1 LDLLNETEPL
11 DQTAGVRS
19 HRGAIFKHGEYV
31 TSYDEDVARSRGNE
45 AGYKPK
51 FHQYDRRIGDRPGE
65 WDNPWA
71 VENYNLEN
79 LADLDQDNPQI
90 DAYMKEAHEFWLNR
104 FPDLAGYRMD
114 TIKHIKASYW
124 ERFSER
130 LYKSHPR
137 AEVFGEYYGGGP
149 QHELSREFY
158 KKTRMSMIDFSFRN
172 AVRAVFAEDAPM
184 SRITGVW
191 RDDPKLIDAR
201 SLITYLD
208 SHDEAR
214 LRGEVNGLSLKQM
227 RQSIALWLLARGVPC
242 IYYGM
247 EQDLFEPNHTGDPA
261 RSGDPYNR
269 PMMREFNEQH
279 PLFKMMQSLIA
290 IRKKH
295 PSIRSGVT
303 HVIHESADILGFE
316 RVLDDDVVFFATSK
330 NAISGSDR
338 FYMQGSKL
346 RDGRYRDPLSNLE
359 YDVRGGKFEV
369 NMRNGD
375 VIVLTNAS
383 ATH

>member
-1 LDLLNETEPL
+1 
-11 DQTAGVRS
+11 
-19 HRGAIFKHGEYV
+19 
-31 TSYDEDVARSRGNE
+31 
-45 AGYKPK
+45 
-51 FHQYDRRIGDRPGE
+51 
-65 WDNPWA
+65 
-71 VENYNLEN
+71 
-79 LADLDQDNPQI
+79 
-90 DAYMKEAHEFWLNR
+90 
-104 FPDLAGYRMD
+104 
-114 TIKHIKASYW
+114 
-124 ERFSER
+124 
-130 LYKSHPR
+130 
-137 AEVFGEYYGGGP
+137 
-149 QHELSREFY
+149 
-158 KKTRMSMIDFSFRN
+158 MIDFSFRN